1 MPRKS
6 VILVIWS
13 IVFFFTAEINIFGQE
28 VQSGFVEKETEAI
41 RCWLKSDK
49 NAVRIAEKFN
59 ITLTCQV
66 IEAEFGR
73 AVPSEN
79 MLEPAAITFPP
90 YEVVQGTHYQDIRK
104 DSFRFFQYHYE
115 LRLIGEEFFGKEV
128 PIPAIEVKYKIQR
141 RVNNRESLDSRE
153 KIYKLSP
160 LPIKIHSLVPKDTK
174 DILDASEENFGVIK
188 TKMFRAFVAFAVAGL
203 LLLVPLVAALVPLV
217 KSIRQFRRERSNGTV
232 FSNAVLLRRINRE
245 LVLVKRASIN
255 NGWSNELVGRVVT
268 LFRVVGAI
276 ALFRQINQLSTR
288 FESRGLEG
296 QLKLRNG
303 LLWPKKVLISSS
315 LTLETMSANWQ
326 ILNSAWADEFIS
338 IFSVFND
345 ARYSPEKELDNDKL
359 DPALDNSRLLIRRL
373 RIKNNFWVRKF
384 AATYRKVKGWR
395 PTWKN
400 S

>member
-1 MPRKS
+1 M
-6 VILVIWS
+6 
-13 IVFFFTAEINIFGQE
+13 
-28 VQSGFVEKETEAI
+28 
-41 RCWLKSDK
+41 
-49 NAVRIAEKFN
+49 
-59 ITLTCQV
+59 
-66 IEAEFGR
+66 
-73 AVPSEN
+73 
-79 MLEPAAITFPP
+79 
-90 YEVVQGTHYQDIRK
+90 
-104 DSFRFFQYHYE
+104 
-115 LRLIGEEFFGKEV
+115 
-128 PIPAIEVKYKIQR
+128 
-141 RVNNRESLDSRE
+141 
-153 KIYKLSP
+153 
-160 LPIKIHSLVPKDTK
+160 
-174 DILDASEENFGVIK
+174 
-188 TKMFRAFVAFAVAGL
+188 
-203 LLLVPLVAALVPLV
+203 
-217 KSIRQFRRERSNGTV
+217 
-232 FSNAVLLRRINRE
+232 
-245 LVLVKRASIN
+245 
-255 NGWSNELVGRVVT
+255 VT